1 MGVWFCCRPV
11 YRRTN
16 SFPRHLVVVSMAN
29 ILMNR
34 TRSRLVRFLI
44 ACGPAS
50 CGEAAAAL
58 GMARSTVR
66 RHIAMLCEAG
76 IITGTATFRVEP
88 EQVERQLAD
97 LETTFQTAGIDF
109 KKCVT
114 DASHSSVAPFHSSE

>member
-1 MGVWFCCRPV
+1 M
-11 YRRTN
+11 
-16 SFPRHLVVVSMAN
+16 VSMAN
-29 ILMNR
+29 ILMHR

-44 ACGPAS
+44 ASGPAS
-50 CGEAAAAL
+50 CSEAAAAL